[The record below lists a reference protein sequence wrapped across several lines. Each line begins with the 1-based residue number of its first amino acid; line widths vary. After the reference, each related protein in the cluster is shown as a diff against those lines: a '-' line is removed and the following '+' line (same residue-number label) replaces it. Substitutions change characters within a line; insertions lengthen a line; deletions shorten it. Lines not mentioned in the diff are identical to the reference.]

1 MLSVTDHDTTAG
13 LDEAAAAASSAGL
26 TFVTGIEVT
35 AVEQATDV
43 HLLGYFFDPA
53 SGDLADLL
61 AAQRADRHRRVA
73 DICRRLDDLG
83 YGVDLPALDRPGAER
98 QRPVGRPAVARALVE
113 AGHTASIQEAFE
125 RFLAPGCPAFVER
138 RGVSP
143 ADVVSVVTRAGGL
156 CSLAHPGLLD
166 RDGWIQSF
174 VAGGLTALE
183 VFHGDHGPAD
193 EARYAALSA
202 EHRLARTGG
211 SDFHGDDDGRT
222 RRLGRIGLPVE
233 AFTELVAR
241 AVRLGCARVPRWA

>member
-1 MLSVTDHDTTAG
+1 VLSVTDHDTTAG
-13 LDEAAAAASSAGL
+13 LPEAAAAASGAGL

-53 SGDLADLL
+53 SRELADLL
-61 AAQRADRHRRVA
+61 AAQLADRHRRVA

-83 YGVDLPALDRPGAER
+83 YGVDLPDLDRPGAEGH
-98 QRPVGRPAVARALVE
+98 RPVGRPAVARALVG
-113 AGHTASIQEAFE
+113 AGHTSSIREAFE
-125 RFLAPGCPAFVER
+125 RFLAPGRPAFVER

-166 RDGWIQSF
+166 RDGWIRSF
-174 VAGGLTALE
+174 VDGGLAAIE

-193 EARYAALSA
+193 EARYAAVAA
-202 EHRLARTGG
+202 EYGLAQTGG
-211 SDFHGDDDGRT
+211 SDFHGDDAGRA
-222 RRLGRIGLPVE
+222 RCLGSIGLPVW
-233 AFTELVAR
+233 AFANLVDR
-241 AVRLGCARVPRWA
+241 AVRFGCARVPRWA